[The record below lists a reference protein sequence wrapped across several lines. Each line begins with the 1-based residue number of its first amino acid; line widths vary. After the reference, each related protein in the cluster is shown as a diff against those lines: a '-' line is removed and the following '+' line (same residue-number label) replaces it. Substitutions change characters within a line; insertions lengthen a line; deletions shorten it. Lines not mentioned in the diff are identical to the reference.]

1 MIKLL
6 KAGFFRL
13 RKEVIFWLF
22 IISSI
27 IVSIYF
33 FLTQWN
39 SESDNIVVVLDKII
53 NEYSI
58 FIGFFIAIF
67 VSVFVGKEQMYGIIR
82 NKIIVRT

>member
-13 RKEVIFWLF
+13 RKEAIFWIF
-22 IISSI
+22 ILLSI
-27 IVSIYF
+27 IASIF
-33 FLTQWN
+33 FVNLWN
-39 SESDNIVVVLDKII
+39 SQSDKVLDLDKII
-53 NEYSI
+53 NEYAI

>member
-13 RKEVIFWLF
+13 RKEAIFWIF
-22 IISSI
+22 ILLSI
-27 IVSIYF
+27 IASIF
-33 FLTQWN
+33 FLNLWN
-39 SESDNIVVVLDKII
+39 SQSDIVVDLDRII
-53 NEYSI
+53 NEYAI

-67 VSVFVGKEQMYGIIR
+67 VSIFVGKEQMYGIIR

>member
-13 RKEVIFWLF
+13 RKEAIFWIF
-22 IISSI
+22 ILSSI
-27 IVSIYF
+27 IASIF
-33 FLTQWN
+33 FLSRGKSQY
-39 SESDNIVVVLDKII
+39 DNVVIVLDKII
-53 NEYSI
+53 NEYAI

-67 VSVFVGKEQMYGIIR
+67 VSIFVGKEQMYGIIR

>member
-13 RKEVIFWLF
+13 KKEVIFWLF

-27 IVSIYF
+27 ITAIILLNRLQSSYS
-33 FLTQWN
+33 N
-39 SESDNIVVVLDKII
+39 VVLDKTI
-53 NEYSI
+53 YQYVT
-58 FIGFFIAIF
+58 FIGIIIAIF
-67 VSVFVGKEQMYGIIR
+67 VSVFVGKERSEGIIR

>member
-13 RKEVIFWLF
+13 KKEAIFWIF
-22 IISSI
+22 ILLSI
-27 IVSIYF
+27 IASIF
-33 FLTQWN
+33 FLNLWN
-39 SESDNIVVVLDKII
+39 SQYDIVVKLDKII
-53 NEYSI
+53 NEYAI

>member
-13 RKEVIFWLF
+13 KKETIFWLF
-22 IISSI
+22 VITSVISSI
-27 IVSIYF
+27 F
-33 FLTQWN
+33 FLNLWN
-39 SESDNIVVVLDKII
+39 SQYDIVVELDKII
-53 NEYSI
+53 NEYAI

-67 VSVFVGKEQMYGIIR
+67 VSVFVGKEHMHGIIR

>member
-13 RKEVIFWLF
+13 RKEAIFWIF
-22 IISSI
+22 ILLSI
-27 IVSIYF
+27 IASIF
-33 FLTQWN
+33 FLNLWN
-39 SESDNIVVVLDKII
+39 SQYDIVVELDKII
-53 NEYSI
+53 NEYAI